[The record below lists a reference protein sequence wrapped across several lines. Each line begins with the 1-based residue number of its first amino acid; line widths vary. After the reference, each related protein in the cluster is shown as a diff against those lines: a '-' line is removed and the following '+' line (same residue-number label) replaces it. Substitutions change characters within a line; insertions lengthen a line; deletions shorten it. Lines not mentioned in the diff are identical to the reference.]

1 MKLIIT
7 AILNFAT
14 GLITMMLSP
23 IQTLIISSI
32 PGTSVAFGLVETF
45 FLWLT
50 DFIVW
55 VLSWLPFT
63 PTFWLFL
70 TSFFVFRLTIPLMI
84 HTVKLVVAWWHAL
97 VP

>member
-23 IQTLIISSI
+23 IEAIIIHSL
-32 PGTSVAFGLVETF
+32 PGSAVMFGMVETF

-50 DFIVW
+50 DFIIW

-63 PTFWLFL
+63 ATFWVFL
-70 TSFFVFRLTIPLMI
+70 TAYFIFRLTIPLLV
-84 HTVKLVVAWWHAL
+84 HTVKLVVQWWHAL